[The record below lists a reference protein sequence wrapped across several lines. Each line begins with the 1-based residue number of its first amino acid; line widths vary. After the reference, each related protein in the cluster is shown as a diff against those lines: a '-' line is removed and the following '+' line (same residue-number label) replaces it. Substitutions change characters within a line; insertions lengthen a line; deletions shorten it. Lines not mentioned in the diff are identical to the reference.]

1 MKISAYLAIFGIIC
15 LAFGLAFIVIPELT
29 GSIYGVPA
37 APYTVVMSRYFGS
50 AFLLIGLFYWL
61 IRNLRDDNT
70 KCAVLKANVVGGI
83 AGGAVSLWVVLTGL
97 ENQMAWSTVLLYVLF
112 TVGAL
117 YFLASPA
124 RRA

>member
-1 MKISAYLAIFGIIC
+1 MKISAYLSIYGIIC

-61 IRNLRDDNT
+61 IRNLRDDDT

-83 AGGAVSLWVVLTGL
+83 AGCAVSLWVALSGL
-97 ENQMAWSTVLLYVLF
+97 ENQMAWSTFLLYVLF
-112 TVGAL
+112 TIGAL
-117 YFLASPA
+117 YFLASPS